1 MSLLIAYFVAIFV
14 VAPTLVYLMGRK
26 EDKKQINENKRSSI
40 LFNSTVIERTATPEE
55 VFRTLDK
62 AGIKPAFLQNESN

>member
-1 MSLLIAYFVAIFV
+1 MSLLIALFFVVFV
-14 VAPTLVYLMGRK
+14 VAPISVYLMGRK

-40 LFNSTVIERTATPEE
+40 LFNSTVIERTATAEE
-55 VFRTLDK
+55 VFRTLDE